1 MGISKITA
9 IEIKLAYPE
18 DLIMINAGG
27 SEEKYAGYM
36 YRLNEDKTIH
46 KILISTQP
54 VFKSEQEAEDAMKDI
69 AEQCVKMEI

>member
-1 MGISKITA
+1 MGISNITA

-18 DLIMINAGG
+18 DLIMISAGG
-27 SEEKYAGYM
+27 SDEKYAGYM